1 MKDEKIGN
9 EKIIQ
14 SNLIRSK
21 IKEVL
26 NNLLSGDI
34 SDAAVIRRDGIL
46 IEAIEKIKNNV
57 NWKGICINAAHVIN
71 YSETLSDEIY
81 MGDFETSVI
90 ETDYQRIV
98 LSKIN
103 NITFLIVVIPKKIN
117 YTLEMLKIS
126 ETTKKLRELL
136 G

>member
-1 MKDEKIGN
+1 MSDEKIDN
-9 EKIIQ
+9 QKIIQ
-14 SNLIRSK
+14 SNLIRSR
-21 IKEVL
+21 IKELL

-34 SDAAVIRRDGIL
+34 SDAAVIRRDGLI
-46 IEAIEKIKNNV
+46 IEAIEKIKNNI
-57 NWKGICINAAHVIN
+57 NWKGISINAAHVIN
-71 YSETLSDEIY
+71 FSETLSNEIY

-103 NITFLIVVIPKKIN
+103 NICFLITIIAKKQN

-126 ETTKKLRELL
+126 ETSKKLRELL
-136 G
+136 S